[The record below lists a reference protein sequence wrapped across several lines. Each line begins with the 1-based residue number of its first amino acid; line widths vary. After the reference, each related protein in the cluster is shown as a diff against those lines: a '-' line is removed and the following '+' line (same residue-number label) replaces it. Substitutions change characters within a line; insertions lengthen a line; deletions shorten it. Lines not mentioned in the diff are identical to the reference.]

1 MSAKLSL
8 LPRTVPEKRAQKAP
22 SGRYIAIVDDDEP
35 VRRAFARLL
44 RAYSFQV
51 QTYGS
56 GREFLDSLSISVPAC
71 LIVDVQMDDM
81 SGFELLLR
89 LAAMGLKIPAV
100 VVTARDEP
108 DVRRECELCGAAAL
122 LIKPVEG
129 QSLLKAIKT
138 AMSTPAG
145 RDAKDQ

>member
-1 MSAKLSL
+1 VSAKLSL
-8 LPRTVPEKRAQKAP
+8 LPRAVPAKREQKVS
-22 SGRYIAIVDDDEP
+22 SGRHIAIVDDDES
-35 VRRAFARLL
+35 VRRAFARLI

-56 GREFLDSLSISVPAC
+56 GREFLDSLSTSVPAC
-71 LIVDVQMDDM
+71 LIVDVHMEDM

-100 VVTARDEP
+100 VVTARDEQE
-108 DVRRECELCGAAAL
+108 VRRDCELCGAAAL
-122 LIKPVEG
+122 LIKPIEG
-129 QSLLKAIKT
+129 PSLLKAINT

-145 RDAKDQ
+145 RDVKGQ